1 MHSYI
6 MGVPAMLSIRKLILP
21 LAAVAAF
28 SLPGIAAAE
37 CSSSHGKTV
46 SIEQP
51 TPTPPAT
58 QSGKG

>member
-1 MHSYI
+1 
-6 MGVPAMLSIRKLILP
+6 MLSLRKLVLP